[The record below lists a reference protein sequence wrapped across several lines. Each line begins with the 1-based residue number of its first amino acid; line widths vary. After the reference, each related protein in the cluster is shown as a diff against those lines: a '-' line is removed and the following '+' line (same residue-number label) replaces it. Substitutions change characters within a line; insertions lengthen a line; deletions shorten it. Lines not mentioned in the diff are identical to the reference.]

1 MFIKGSTKFPGRAQ
15 DKDKTSN
22 LDVPV
27 DYSVSSKP
35 PIILVIR

>member
-1 MFIKGSTKFPGRAQ
+1 MYKESTKFAGTAQ

-27 DYSVSSKP
+27 HYPVSCKP